1 MKNTTGKQKKKR
13 EKHKSH
19 IPFRLNL
26 LFLMV
31 FLLFATLILRLGYLQ
46 IVQGEEFRAE
56 VARTETTLATSNVP
70 RGEIY
75 DAQQRKLVGNKPIQ
89 TITYTRGT
97 GVSSKDMAEL
107 AYKLAEYIDM
117 PNVTVF
123 ENEKKYDLSRRD
135 LEDYWLAL
143 HSQEVNERLSEEEK
157 QLTGSELYLAQ
168 VDKVT
173 EEDIQFDQREQEA
186 AAIYKQMNSAY
197 ALTTVNIKNQDVT
210 NEEIAAVSENLAQL
224 PGIDTG
230 TDWVR
235 TYPQDSML
243 RSVLGSV
250 TTEEQGVPDSGYL
263 TYMAE
268 GYARN
273 DRVGR
278 SNLEAQYETVLKGAK
293 AKSYTET
300 NNNGDII
307 NQTEQYPGEKG
318 SNLVLTIDI
327 AFQKQVEDIARQSLK
342 ENQQGLN
349 NSIYVA
355 AMDPKTGDILAMTG
369 QKLNQKTGEIEDH
382 ALGVLQQAFSMGSS
396 VKGATIL
403 AAYMDDVLNEDNNV
417 MVDAPLKIAQTPA
430 ITSVF
435 NRTGSV
441 AVNDIQALEKSSNVY
456 MAKLAMRMGGIYDF
470 QNGSGLQLDTQLVL
484 DKFRKYYAQFGLGV
498 ETGIDLPS
506 ESTGYK
512 GAAAS
517 PGQALYFSFGQ
528 FDTYTTLQLLQYAA
542 TIANGGTR
550 LAPRLVSEVRG
561 TDENGNVGPLKT
573 ELEPRILN
581 TVNVGEEEMERVR
594 RGFYE
599 VVNGA
604 GTARSAFVGAEY
616 VSAGKTG
623 TAEAVYYGDV
633 LDRRGEEVINKT
645 YVGFAPYD
653 DPEIA
658 VAVVVPYLPY
668 NNTNYENTRVARRVM
683 DAFFQVG
690 EFENTRN
697 ENAAEENADE
707 SAMNQEE
714 TDADAN
720 QEEETQE
727 EAETNEE
734 E

>member
-107 AYKLAEYIDM
+107 AYKLAEYMEM
-117 PNVTVF
+117 PNVTIF
-123 ENEKKYDLSRRD
+123 ENEEDYDLSKRD

-143 HSQEVNERLSEEEK
+143 HSAEVNERLSEEEK

-168 VDKVT
+168 VDKVA

-197 ALTTVNIKNQDVT
+197 ALTTINIKNQNVT
-210 NEEIAAVSENLAQL
+210 NEEIAAVSENLSQL

-235 TYPQDSML
+235 TYPQGSML
-243 RSVLGSV
+243 RSILGTVS
-250 TTEEQGVPDSGYL
+250 TEEQGVPDSGYL
-263 TYMAE
+263 TYMAQ

-278 SNLEAQYETVLKGAK
+278 SNLELQYETVLKGSK

-327 AFQKQVEDIARQSLK
+327 AFQEQVEEIARQSLK
-342 ENQQGLN
+342 ENHQGLN
-349 NSIYVA
+349 DSIYVA
-355 AMDPKTGDILAMTG
+355 AMDPRTGEILAMTG
-369 QKLNQKTGEIEDH
+369 QKIDKETGEIIDD
-382 ALGVLQQAFSMGSS
+382 AQGVTTQAFEMGSS
-396 VKGATIL
+396 VKAATIL
-403 AAYMDDVLNEDNNV
+403 AAQMDGVLTADNNV
-417 MVDAPLKIAQTPA
+417 MIDTPLKIAQTPA
-430 ITSVF
+430 IRSLF
-435 NRTGSV
+435 NQSGSV
-441 AVNDIQALEKSSNVY
+441 RVDDITALERSSNIY
-456 MAKLAMRMGGIYDF
+456 TAKLAMRMGGINEF
-470 QNGSGLQLDTQLVL
+470 QNGSSLVMDTDMVVN
-484 DKFRKYYAQFGLGV
+484 KMRKYYEMFGLGAR
-498 ETGIDLPS
+498 TGIDLPN
-506 ESTGYK
+506 EQTGYK
-512 GAAAS
+512 GQATQ

-528 FDTYTTLQLLQYAA
+528 FDTYTTMQLLQYIS

-561 TDENGNVGPLKT
+561 TDEGGNVGPLKT
-573 ELEPRILN
+573 EIEPRVLN
-581 TVNVGEEEMERVR
+581 TINVSEEGMERVH
-594 RGFYE
+594 RGLYE
-599 VVNGA
+599 VVNGDN
-604 GTARSAFVGAEY
+604 GTARSAFAGAEY
-616 VSAGKTG
+616 ESAGKTG
-623 TAEAVYYGDV
+623 TAQALYFGEVK
-633 LDRRGEEVINKT
+633 DRRGESVINKT
-645 YVGFAPYD
+645 YVGYAPYD
-653 DPEIA
+653 DPKIA
-658 VAVVVPYLPY
+658 VAVVVPYLPER
-668 NNTNYENTRVARRVM
+668 NTNYENTRVARRVM

-697 ENAAEENADE
+697 ENAAEENADD

-720 QEEETQE
+720 QE
-727 EAETNEE
+727 AETNEE